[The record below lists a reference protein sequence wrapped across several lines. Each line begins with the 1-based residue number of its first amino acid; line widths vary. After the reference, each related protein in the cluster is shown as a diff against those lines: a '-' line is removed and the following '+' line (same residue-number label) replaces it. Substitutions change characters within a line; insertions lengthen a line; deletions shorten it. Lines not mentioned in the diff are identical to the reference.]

1 MAAIQAES
9 HFKVEDVCGKFN
21 PSKYN
26 STEIFSAYQNFK
38 IELLDLEECM
48 VQFRYTSTRMYKTLK
63 TRLEGAARDLIREV
77 HPNEGSYERA
87 KRKLDT
93 TYWNKSLHVRDLVH
107 KLKSLPKMD
116 DTSASKVADFVT
128 EALSLMQQLEEILNS
143 RNETPIFLFFSE
155 ILVPKFNTLAKDM
168 WEKLSTKDEDDSHA
182 LGHSLSLKD
191 LKKVMNKTK
200 SKLRHREY
208 NKIFDG
214 HSRAEKEN
222 RETDQKPKQAEEDKK
237 VPLMQEIW
245 SFRTSKNPKETGKKS
260 KDHME
265 GNNCPVPGCSQK
277 LKKGPRD
284 TTHLY
289 IVQCPQLRKQ
299 NPETLLKWFEENG
312 FKCQHCFSKSHWKNE
327 CQFREM
333 TCKRLIANSNGN
345 IQYCGRHHHFALHD
359 PRVHGQILQP
369 EQTPYQQMENSQ
381 PHSRD

>member
-107 KLKSLPKMD
+107 KLKSLPMMD
-116 DTSASKVADFVT
+116 NTSASKVADFVT

-155 ILVPKFNTLAKDM
+155 IFVPKFNTLAKEM
-168 WEKLSTKDEDDSHA
+168 WEKLSTK
-182 LGHSLSLKD
+182 
-191 LKKVMNKTK
+191 KKM
-200 SKLRHREY
+200 
-208 NKIFDG
+208 I
-214 HSRAEKEN
+214 
-222 RETDQKPKQAEEDKK
+222 
-237 VPLMQEIW
+237 
-245 SFRTSKNPKETGKKS
+245 
-260 KDHME
+260 HM
-265 GNNCPVPGCSQK
+265 
-277 LKKGPRD
+277 
-284 TTHLY
+284 H
-289 IVQCPQLRKQ
+289 
-299 NPETLLKWFEENG
+299 
-312 FKCQHCFSKSHWKNE
+312 
-327 CQFREM
+327 
-333 TCKRLIANSNGN
+333 
-345 IQYCGRHHHFALHD
+345 
-359 PRVHGQILQP
+359 
-369 EQTPYQQMENSQ
+369 
-381 PHSRD
+381 